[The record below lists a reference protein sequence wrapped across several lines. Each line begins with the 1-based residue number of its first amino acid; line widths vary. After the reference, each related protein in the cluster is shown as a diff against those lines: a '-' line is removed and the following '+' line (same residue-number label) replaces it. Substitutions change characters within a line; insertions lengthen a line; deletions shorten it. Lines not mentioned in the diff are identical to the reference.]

1 MYYTILINT
10 ESWGYERDGEEVG
23 EKEIRFNSKLFW
35 KLADSILYSFYATQR
50 RMKNAYVGLSPS
62 YENIY
67 TIKSPYLDDNS
78 HTDTFY
84 EEETGIKAFSKL
96 AGDSLKQWP
105 DEVDHISITIEFCDD
120 NGLPTDAD
128 MLRISELAN
137 IDCEAVILDE
147 DTNQLVCQGYER
159 GEYETG
165 YYSNDQAEVYLADHD
180 CQKTL
185 KDMQSESILKKIMVT

>member
-23 EKEIRFNSKLFW
+23 EREIRFNAKLFW

-50 RMKNAYVGLSPS
+50 RMKNAYIGLSS
-62 YENIY
+62 NYENIY
-67 TIKSPYLDDNS
+67 KINSPYLDDNS
-78 HTDTFY
+78 HPDTFY
-84 EEETGIKAFSKL
+84 EDETGIKAFSEI

-105 DEVDHISITIEFCDD
+105 DEVDHISVTIEFSDD

-137 IDCEAVILDE
+137 IDCEAVIFNE
-147 DTNQLVCQGYER
+147 DTKQFVCQGYER

-165 YYSNDQAEVYLADHD
+165 YYSNGQAEIYLADHEY
-180 CQKTL
+180 QKTL
-185 KDMQSESILKKIMVT
+185 KDMQNDKILKKRMIT